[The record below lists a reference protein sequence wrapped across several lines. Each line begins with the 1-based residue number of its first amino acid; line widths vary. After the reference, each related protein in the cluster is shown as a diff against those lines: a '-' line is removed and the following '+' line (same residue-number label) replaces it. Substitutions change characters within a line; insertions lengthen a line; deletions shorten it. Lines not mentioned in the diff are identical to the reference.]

1 MIIMPVCTLTGLTL
15 LPEIRVH
22 DDDKPNTANSE
33 VELELTAGDEA
44 GHFTMEDR
52 KRGTITL
59 ANPLDYDTGPH
70 KFFLTVVAKVRT
82 CFVMIPDH
90 ISPFS

>member
-1 MIIMPVCTLTGLTL
+1 MPYIPFFLTIHVCNPTGLTL

-59 ANPLDYDTGPH
+59 TKPLDYDTGPH

-82 CFVMIPDH
+82 CLL
-90 ISPFS
+90 